1 MVHLQE
7 IRAGLPFME
16 PQMNADHDKI
26 RVYLCSSVVSYFGC
40 GVAAPV
46 FSPSFLRVFRVIC
59 GQQKCPQATQAWF
72 YHTAKNAIAKL

>member
-1 MVHLQE
+1 
-7 IRAGLPFME
+7 
-16 PQMNADHDKI
+16 
-26 RVYLCSSVVSYFGC
+26 VVSYFGC